1 MKKSLFNKR
10 EDTIQRPFGKV
21 KSTQSL
27 VLSPMIDSDSED
39 ESEDAEEEEI
49 ALMLEDE
56 PELPAA
62 DVVSS
67 AKKFL
72 SVLMKSHHIAS
83 KKIVVDT
90 CGRARPRKVPAMATR
105 AHNLLAYALLRTT
118 CQRCSA
124 DRQRARMQEAKAKAK
139 AKEDAEAKV
148 KGKEEGAKQKKKGAG
163 EKGKGK
169 VTSKRKGKDN
179 QESKVDGEDPASLF
193 RLLLTNGDAGE
204 NSLLTEVSVW

>member
-1 MKKSLFNKR
+1 
-10 EDTIQRPFGKV
+10 
-21 KSTQSL
+21 
-27 VLSPMIDSDSED
+27 MIDSDSED

-139 AKEDAEAKV
+139 EDAEAKG
-148 KGKEEGAKQKKKGAG
+148 KGKEEVNKQKKKGAGDKGKGKEEAAKQKKKGAG

>member
-1 MKKSLFNKR
+1 MFNKR
-10 EDTIQRPFGKV
+10 EDTIQRSFGKV

-27 VLSPMIDSDSED
+27 VLSPMIDSED
-39 ESEDAEEEEI
+39 EDELADADEEEKEI
-49 ALMLEDE
+49 QLMLEDE

-83 KKIVVDT
+83 KKIVFDT
-90 CGRARPRKVPAMATR
+90 SGRARPRKVPAMATR

-124 DRQRARMQEAKAKAK
+124 ERQRARMQEAKAK

-148 KGKEEGAKQKKKGAG
+148 KGKEKGTKQKKKGAG

-193 RLLLTNGDAGE
+193 RLLLTNGDADE